1 MIRFYIVLLTLG
13 IGVMQYQLWAGPS
26 SWFRYV
32 EMKRDLAEQRLEN
45 DRLRATNEALAAELY
60 SLEHNQDAVEAR
72 ARYELNMIKPGER
85 LFRVE
90 SVEDVRRGGRQS
102 EPIPQ
107 LQVDVKPGSAPT
119 FEPKKSDLY
128 HAPKNQRAP
137 TARDRRE

>member
-128 HAPKNQRAP
+128 HAPTKQRAP
-137 TARDRRE
+137 KARDRRE

>member
-90 SVEDVRRGGRQS
+90 SVEDVRRGGR
-102 EPIPQ
+102 
-107 LQVDVKPGSAPT
+107 SAVV
-119 FEPKKSDLY
+119 
-128 HAPKNQRAP
+128 AA
-137 TARDRRE
+137 A

>member
-119 FEPKKSDLY
+119 FEPKKGSLY
-128 HAPKNQRAP
+128 HARINPRPP
-137 TARDRRE
+137 TGRDRR

>member
-45 DRLRATNEALAAELY
+45 DRLRAMNEALAAELY
-60 SLEHNQDAVEAR
+60 SLESNQDAVEAR

-137 TARDRRE
+137 KARDRRE